1 MAEHSDR
8 SHKSGN
14 IAVGFPLLE
23 GVVDAEAEID
33 VGGAGTCVEAAESS
47 TVELWDTA
55 ACSVDGET
63 FDEAVVGVVETSV
76 GDTDAVVDV
85 VVAGVDDSVD
95 DVGDVEAEVVD
106 DSADDVV
113 ERLSILPC
121 TN

>member
-1 MAEHSDR
+1 M
-8 SHKSGN
+8 
-14 IAVGFPLLE
+14 
-23 GVVDAEAEID
+23 
-33 VGGAGTCVEAAESS
+33 EAAESC

-55 ACSVDGET
+55 ACSVA
-63 FDEAVVGVVETSV
+63 DEALAEVFVDVVETSA

-85 VVAGVDDSVD
+85 VVDMIVD

-113 ERLSILPC
+113 ERLPTLLC